1 MSCALFPCVAAAA
14 APGPASVASA
24 SDSLASDDFLTAGSA
39 SDSEPERVDPEPQI
53 PSFGRPKI
61 PRAAEVA
68 ASWCRQ
74 KRKLADDITFQSF
87 VEALMVCA
95 TRWRFTDECLEM
107 ILAGFSETAQ
117 LPAHDRAPSVFKLR
131 KMMETRSS
139 VALQQFPVC
148 AKECSVYPKSFDQM
162 TAEEINN
169 ARCLVC
175 AGRFMNVSSK
185 NPKPEKVSLFKH
197 LFGCAKLCLVGQALF
212 GQQGFGV
219 KNSRQV
225 LTALSLSPLLVC
237 SFLVGVSLHGRGVSS
252 ARPSRGSPL
261 QRVAAP
267 ASGCG
272 AAVDPRRR
280 WGRDQEHL
288 AKLGVLD
295 ARCSRKRSRPE
306 GDQFRHAEQRAQH
319 CAVAAHRRLQGVQ
332 RSLRLDDPH
341 GVHDPQPS

>member
-1 MSCALFPCVAAAA
+1 LLARQWVAAQSAPIDCLAHQPFLAIVLRIVPCLAAAA
-14 APGPASVASA
+14 APVPGPASVASA

-74 KRKLADDITFQSF
+74 KRKLADDITFQPF

-117 LPAHDRAPSVFKLR
+117 LPAHDRAPSAFKLR

-185 NPKPEKVSLFKH
+185 NPKPEKVSLFD
-197 LFGCAKLCLVGQALF
+197 L
-212 GQQGFGV
+212 
-219 KNSRQV
+219 
-225 LTALSLSPLLVC
+225 LS
-237 SFLVGVSLHGRGVSS
+237 
-252 ARPSRGSPL
+252 
-261 QRVAAP
+261 RVA
-267 ASGCG
+267 
-272 AAVDPRRR
+272 
-280 WGRDQEHL
+280 
-288 AKLGVLD
+288 
-295 ARCSRKRSRPE
+295 
-306 GDQFRHAEQRAQH
+306 
-319 CAVAAHRRLQGVQ
+319 RL
-332 RSLRLDDPH
+332 
-341 GVHDPQPS
+341 

>member
-1 MSCALFPCVAAAA
+1 MGRSATHTDRLSCSQTFFLAMSCALFPCVAAAA

-74 KRKLADDITFQSF
+74 KRTLPADITFQPF
-87 VEALMVCA
+87 VEGLMVCA

-117 LPAHDRAPSVFKLR
+117 LPAHDHAPSAFKLR

-197 LFGCAKLCLVGQALF
+197 LFGCAKLCLVAQALFGCAKLCFAGQALF
-212 GQQGFGV
+212 GYARLWGEEFETGSHRAFSFSFVGV
-219 KNSRQV
+219 FFFSRCFTTWAWSLV
-225 LTALSLSPLLVC
+225 CATFSRIPATARCCACLRLRSRRRSATALGP
-237 SFLVGVSLHGRGVSS
+237 
-252 ARPSRGSPL
+252 
-261 QRVAAP
+261 
-267 ASGCG
+267 
-272 AAVDPRRR
+272 
-280 WGRDQEHL
+280 
-288 AKLGVLD
+288 
-295 ARCSRKRSRPE
+295 
-306 GDQFRHAEQRAQH
+306 
-319 CAVAAHRRLQGVQ
+319 
-332 RSLRLDDPH
+332 
-341 GVHDPQPS
+341 